1 MMLMLASRKSDN
13 SFSQLVIIWSKLWF
27 SLFMACW
34 LSYFGKRT
42 QRVCWSSGNVF
53 LLRGLYTLVTEG
65 PIFFWEVL
73 GFDIGE
79 VIIRFCHNQKWPIKS
94 IWPRF
99 NSTGSCQTTRGDNFH
114 CRLDG
119 RAVCP
124 TLAASLA
131 PSFSEPS
138 RLRFIF
144 LFFLTSVTFRVIL
157 LYCAGVE
164 EETSFPH

>member
-99 NSTGSCQTTRGDNFH
+99 NSTGSCQTTRGDTFA
-114 CRLDG
+114 LQVGWKSSMPYLG
-119 RAVCP
+119 RFLGAQLFGAISAQVHF
-124 TLAASLA
+124 
-131 PSFSEPS
+131 SFVFNKCGSQS
-138 RLRFIF
+138 I
-144 LFFLTSVTFRVIL
+144 TVM
-157 LYCAGVE
+157 
-164 EETSFPH
+164 

>member
-42 QRVCWSSGNVF
+42 QRVRYASGNVF

-99 NSTGSCQTTRGDNFH
+99 NSTGSCQTTRGDIFSSQVGWKSSMPY
-114 CRLDG
+114 LG
-119 RAVCP
+119 RFLGAQLFGAISAQVHF
-124 TLAASLA
+124 
-131 PSFSEPS
+131 SFACNKCD
-138 RLRFIF
+138 F
-144 LFFLTSVTFRVIL
+144 
-157 LYCAGVE
+157 
-164 EETSFPH
+164 